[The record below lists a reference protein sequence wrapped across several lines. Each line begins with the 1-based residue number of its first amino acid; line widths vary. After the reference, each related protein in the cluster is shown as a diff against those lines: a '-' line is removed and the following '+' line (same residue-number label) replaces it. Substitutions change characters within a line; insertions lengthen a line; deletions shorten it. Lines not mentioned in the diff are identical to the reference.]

1 MLRFKLVFID
11 KSNMN
16 REELMRKLIFKGG
29 KIILKNF
36 QYVQNSWEKTK
47 DDYVTNVDLEIEKK
61 ITEEIKRRFPEDG
74 ILAEEGETK
83 EGKSKYKW
91 IIDPLDGTN
100 NYVRGIPQAGIQ
112 IALEKNG
119 ETYSGIIYN
128 PFAKEIYTAKKGQ
141 HAYKEFLDGSRKR
154 IKVSDRNLKNSLMVF
169 EGGLKKDESGLKK
182 SIFDEMLK
190 EVGHVR
196 IYGVAVQDLPYVA
209 CGRAEI
215 LISLI
220 PKPMDIAAGILL
232 IKEAGGKVTTIDGK
246 PANQYSKNFIAS
258 NRIVHDSVLEIVKN
272 VRKEKNL

>member
-1 MLRFKLVFID
+1 
-11 KSNMN
+11 MN
-16 REELMRKLIFKGG
+16 REELMRKLILKGG
-29 KIILKNF
+29 KIILDNF
-36 QYVQNSWEKTK
+36 QYVKSSWEKTK

-61 ITEEIKRRFPEDG
+61 ITAEIKKRFPEDG

-83 EGKSKYKW
+83 EGKSEYIW

-119 ETYSGIIYN
+119 KTSSGVIYN
-128 PFAKEIYTAKKGQ
+128 PFVQEMYVAKRGQ
-141 HAYKEFLDGSRKR
+141 FAYKEFLDGSRKR
-154 IKVSDRNLKNSLMVF
+154 IKVSNKKLKDSFMIF
-169 EGGLKKDESGLKK
+169 EAGLKKDESGLKK

-215 LISLI
+215 LISLMS
-220 PKPMDIAAGILL
+220 KPMDIAAGILL
-232 IKEAGGKVTTIDGK
+232 IEEAGGRVTTIDGE

-258 NRIVHDSVLEIVKN
+258 NGIVHDSVLEIVKE
-272 VRKEKNL
+272 VRNKKNL